1 MPPDAPAARYGAN
14 SGRCGPF
21 RNRLWRAS
29 TAVVPTGGVFRRRA
43 GRVNPVGGSP
53 IGGGEAGLLAQLERY
68 VDARAR
74 YDAGDMPAE
83 KLPIVIA
90 CRTLIADTVAQCP
103 QYAYGPDGQ
112 MRSPQPVILARPD
125 PAELRFVTMSR
136 LVNNLTGRHG
146 YVWLKPTAAY
156 ADGYPAAVQV
166 IDAPDAAGVFDP
178 TGRRLTDVY
187 YCGERYDPGPDGIMW
202 LPNHVPDT
210 PGKLGCSPLSDCERA
225 IAFFAALYQ
234 MAGSY
239 WEAGFPSV
247 AYIVEQSLNK
257 ASRDEVKA
265 ELTAAWR
272 RSHTPTV
279 VDRGGRFEALGSS
292 AVEAQ
297 LVESIETANTEVARA
312 YGVMPS
318 LVNVRAGDSL
328 TYATSAAELA
338 KWIKLGLGGYLARVD
353 AAFGEFTPHGTV
365 VRSDVT
371 ALLRGDVEQR
381 IAFYDAGLRGGWL
394 DADADVRP
402 AEGLPPRPGT
412 TPPRRRPAS
421 LLADPIGANQ

>member
-1 MPPDAPAARYGAN
+1 M
-14 SGRCGPF
+14 
-21 RNRLWRAS
+21 
-29 TAVVPTGGVFRRRA
+29 
-43 GRVNPVGGSP
+43 
-53 IGGGEAGLLAQLERY
+53 AQLQRLY
-68 VDARAR
+68 DARAII
-74 YDAGDMPAE
+74 DGDMDPE

-103 QYAYGPDGQ
+103 QYAYVNGLPRPD
-112 MRSPQPVILARPD
+112 QPAILSRPD
-125 PAELRFVTMSR
+125 PHELRFVTMSR
-136 LVNNLTGRHG
+136 LINNLTGRHG
-146 YVWLKPTAAY
+146 YVWLLPTASY
-156 ADGYPAAVQV
+156 ADGWPAAVQV
-166 IDAPDAAGVFDP
+166 IDASDAAGVFDP
-178 TGRRLTDVY
+178 TGRRLVDVY
-187 YCGERYDPGPDGIMW
+187 YCGERYEPGPDGIMW

-210 PGKLGCSPLSDCERA
+210 PGRLGCSPLSDCHRA
-225 IAFFAALYQ
+225 ITWFAALYQ

-257 ASRDEVKA
+257 TTRDEVKA

-272 RSHTPTV
+272 RSHEPTV

-297 LVESIETANTEVARA
+297 LVESIETANTEIARA

-365 VRSDVT
+365 VRSDVS

-381 IAFYDAGLRGGWL
+381 VAFYEAGIRDKWL
-394 DADADVRP
+394 DPVIDVRP
-402 AEGLPPRPGT
+402 AEGLPPLPGADRPA
-412 TPPRRRPAS
+412 RRPMS